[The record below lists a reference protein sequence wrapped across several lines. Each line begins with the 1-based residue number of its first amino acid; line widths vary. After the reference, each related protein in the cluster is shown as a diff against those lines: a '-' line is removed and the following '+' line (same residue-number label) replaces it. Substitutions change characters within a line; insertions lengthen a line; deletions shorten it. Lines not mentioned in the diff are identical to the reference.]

1 MILIYLLLVLYGL
14 WLIILSGAARTA
26 AEENYKMAVNL
37 AGVQGEIDILVT
49 KLVTLEAAV
58 SGISSDYTTL
68 QSRIEALEATLEGND
83 PAAVQAALDEVKA
96 QLAGIG
102 VRLETAT
109 ASLATLDA
117 SVPPPPQPEV

>member
-1 MILIYLLLVLYGL
+1 MILVCLFLVFYGL
-14 WLIILSGAARTA
+14 WIIILSGAARTA

-37 AGVQGEIDILVT
+37 AGVQGEIDTLAT
-49 KLVTLEAAV
+49 KLGVLETAV
-58 SGISSDYTTL
+58 SGIAEDYTTL
-68 QSRIEALEATLEGND
+68 QSRIEALEAALVAND
-83 PAAVQAALDEVKA
+83 PVAVQAALDEVKT

-102 VRLETAT
+102 VRLGTAI